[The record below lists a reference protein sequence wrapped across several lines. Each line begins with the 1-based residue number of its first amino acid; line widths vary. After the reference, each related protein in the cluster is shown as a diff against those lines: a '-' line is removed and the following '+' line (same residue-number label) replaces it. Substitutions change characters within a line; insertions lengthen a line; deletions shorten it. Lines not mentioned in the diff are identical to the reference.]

1 MAKKVLIAIV
11 GPTGIGKTRLGV
23 ALAKKHHTHVIS
35 ADSRQFYK
43 EMSIGTAVPSKAEL
57 EAVPHHF
64 IQYKSILDDYSVG
77 DFERDAIHLLETLFE
92 HHGVVV
98 MVGGSGLY
106 VDAVINGL
114 DSFPDIDP
122 EVRLRLNE
130 ALQTEGL
137 AHLQEQLR
145 KLDPEYAEKVDL
157 YNPHR
162 VIRALEVCLGTGRSY
177 SSFLGK
183 RKPQRPFETMI
194 VGLATDRKTV
204 YERIDDRVDEMM
216 GHGLLEEARP
226 LFPYREKNALQTVGY
241 KEIFLFLEGTYD
253 LDFAVSEIK
262 KNSRRFAKRQL
273 TWFKKRE
280 GVLWLDAMDPLE
292 TNVETVSE
300 KLLKKLKDG

>member
-23 ALAKKHHTHVIS
+23 ALAKRQHTEVIS

-57 EAVPHHF
+57 ATVPHHF
-64 IQYKSILDDYSVG
+64 IQHKSILEDYSVG
-77 DFERDAIHLLETLFE
+77 DFERDSIHLLERLFVHNE
-92 HHGVVV
+92 VVV

-114 DSFPDIDP
+114 DTFPDIDP
-122 EVRLRLNE
+122 KVRLSLND
-130 ALQTEGL
+130 ALRTQGL
-137 AHLQEQLR
+137 TYLQEQLW

-157 YNPHR
+157 QNPHR
-162 VIRALEVCLGTGRSY
+162 VIRALEVCLGTGGRY

-183 RKPQRPFETMI
+183 NKPPRPFETMI
-194 VGLATDRKTV
+194 FGLTTDRKTV
-204 YERIDDRVDEMM
+204 YERIDNRVDQMLAQ
-216 GHGLLEEARP
+216 GLLEEARP
-226 LFPYREKNALQTVGY
+226 LFPLRKKNALQTVGY
-241 KEIFLFLEGTYD
+241 KEIFQFLEGAND

-262 KNSRRFAKRQL
+262 KNSRRFAKRQM

-280 GVLWLDAMDPLE
+280 GVIWLDAMDPVE
-292 TNVETVSE
+292 TNVETVS
-300 KLLKKLKDG
+300 KMLLKKSKDG

>member
-23 ALAKKHHTHVIS
+23 ALAKRHHTHVIS

-57 EAVPHHF
+57 ESVPHHF
-64 IQYKSILDDYSVG
+64 IQHKSILEDYSVG
-77 DFERDAIHLLETLFE
+77 DFERDAIHLLGTLFDQ
-92 HHGVVV
+92 HGVVV

-130 ALQTEGL
+130 ALQTKGL
-137 AHLQEQLR
+137 AHLQQQLR
-145 KLDPEYAEKVDL
+145 KLDPEYADKVDL
-157 YNPHR
+157 QNPHR
-162 VIRALEVCLGTGRSY
+162 VIRALEVCLGTGDRY

-183 RKPQRPFETMI
+183 KKPLRPFETMI
-194 VGLATDRKTV
+194 VGLTTDRKTV
-204 YERIDDRVDEMM
+204 YERIDDRVDKMLGE
-216 GHGLLEEARP
+216 GLLEEAKP

-241 KEIFLFLEGTYD
+241 KEIFLFLEGAFEM
-253 LDFAVSEIK
+253 DFAVSEIK

-280 GVLWLDAMDPLE
+280 GVIWLDAMDPLE

-300 KLLKKLKDG
+300 KLLEKLKDG

>member
-11 GPTGIGKTRLGV
+11 GPTGIGKTRLAV
-23 ALAKKHHTHVIS
+23 ALAKRYGTSVIS

-64 IQYKSILDDYSVG
+64 IQHKSILEDYSVG
-77 DFERDAIHLLETLFE
+77 DFERDAIHLLDTLFGQN
-92 HHGVVV
+92 GVVV

-122 EVRLRLNE
+122 EVRQRLNE
-130 ALQTEGL
+130 ALQTKGL

-145 KLDPEYAEKVDL
+145 TLDPEYAEKVDL
-157 YNPHR
+157 QNPHR
-162 VIRALEVCLGTGRSY
+162 VIRALEVCLGTGGRY
-177 SSFLGK
+177 SSFLGIK
-183 RKPQRPFETMI
+183 KPARPFETMI
-194 VGLATDRKTV
+194 VGLTTDRKTV
-204 YERIDDRVDEMM
+204 YERIEGRVDQMM
-216 GHGLLEEARP
+216 DQGLLEEARP
-226 LFPYREKNALQTVGY
+226 LFPFREKNALQTVGY
-241 KEIFLFLEGTYD
+241 KEIFLFLEGECE

-280 GVLWLDAMDPLE
+280 GIIWLEAMDPLE
-292 TNVETVSE
+292 TNVEKVSE

>member
-11 GPTGIGKTRLGV
+11 GPTGIGKTPLGV
-23 ALAKKHHTHVIS
+23 ALANRHHTQVVS

-57 EAVPHHF
+57 DTVPHHF
-64 IQYKSILDDYSVG
+64 IQHKSILDDYSVG
-77 DFERDAIHLLETLFE
+77 DFERDAIHLLDSLFE
-92 HHGVVV
+92 HNEVVV

-106 VDAVINGL
+106 VDAVVNGL
-114 DSFPDIDP
+114 DSFPNIDP
-122 EVRLRLNE
+122 KVRLRLNE
-130 ALQTEGL
+130 ALQTHGL

-157 YNPHR
+157 QNPHR
-162 VIRALEVCLGTGRSY
+162 VIRALEVCLGTGVAY
-177 SSFLGK
+177 SSFLGQN
-183 RKPQRPFETMI
+183 KPLRPFETML
-194 VGLATDRKTV
+194 VGLTTDRKTV
-204 YERIDDRVDEMM
+204 YERIEDRVDQMLDQ
-216 GHGLLEEARP
+216 GLLEEARP
-226 LFPYREKNALQTVGY
+226 LFPFREKNALQTVGY
-241 KEIFLFLEGTYD
+241 KEIFLFLEGAYD
-253 LDFAVSEIK
+253 LDFAFSEIK

-280 GVLWLDAMDPLE
+280 GVIWLDAMDPVE

>member
-23 ALAKKHHTHVIS
+23 ALAKRHNTQVIS

-43 EMSIGTAVPSKAEL
+43 GMSIGTAVPSKAEL

-64 IQYKSILDDYSVG
+64 IQHKSILEDYSVG
-77 DFERDAIHLLETLFE
+77 DFERDAILLLERLFE
-92 HHGVVV
+92 HNGVVV

-122 EVRLRLNE
+122 KVRLRLNE
-130 ALQTEGL
+130 ALQTHGL
-137 AHLQEQLR
+137 PPLQEQLR

-157 YNPHR
+157 QNPHR
-162 VIRALEVCLGTGRSY
+162 VIRALEVCLGTGGRY

-183 RKPQRPFETMI
+183 KKPPRPFETMI
-194 VGLATDRKTV
+194 VGLTADRKTI
-204 YERIDDRVDEMM
+204 YERIDDRVDQML
-216 GHGLLEEARP
+216 GQGLLEEARP
-226 LFPYREKNALQTVGY
+226 LFPLREKNALQTVGY
-241 KEIFLFLEGTYD
+241 KEIFLFLEGVYD

-280 GVLWLDAMDPLE
+280 GVIWLDAMDPVE
-292 TNVETVSE
+292 KNVETVTE
-300 KLLKKLKDG
+300 KLLKIFKNG

>member
-23 ALAKKHHTHVIS
+23 ALAKRHHTHVIS

-64 IQYKSILDDYSVG
+64 IQHKSILEDYSVG
-77 DFERDAIHLLETLFE
+77 DFEKDAIHLLETLFE
-92 HHGVVV
+92 QHEVVI

-106 VDAVINGL
+106 VDAVVNGL
-114 DSFPDIDP
+114 DSFPDVDP
-122 EVRLRLNE
+122 KIRLGLNE
-130 ALQTEGL
+130 TLNTEGL
-137 AHLQEQLR
+137 NPLLQQLR
-145 KLDPEYAEKVDL
+145 TLDPNYANRVDMQ
-157 YNPHR
+157 NPHR
-162 VIRALEVCLGTGRSY
+162 VIRALEICIGSGRPY

-183 RKPQRPFETMI
+183 RKSERFFETMV
-194 VGLATDRKTV
+194 VGLTADRKTV
-204 YERIDDRVDEMM
+204 YERIDNRVDQMLRE
-216 GHGLLEEARP
+216 GLLEEARP
-226 LFPYREKNALQTVGY
+226 LFPFREKNALQTVGY
-241 KEIFLFLEGTYD
+241 KEIFQFLEGAYG
-253 LDFAVSEIK
+253 LDFTVSEIK

-273 TWFKKRE
+273 TWFRKRD
-280 GVLWLDAMDPLE
+280 GVLWLDAMAPVE